1 MTKDIVVDF
10 NHVYVSVRGRTV
22 LEDISFAILQGS
34 FTGIIGPNGAG
45 KTTLLRLI
53 LGLLEPD
60 RGQVRVFGENP
71 VKLNRKKHRVGYLP
85 QKPQFDRRFPASVG
99 DVVLMGT
106 AGETGLFRLP
116 GRKQRMLADEIMA
129 RVGILE
135 LKNRPIGEL
144 SGGQQQL
151 AFLAGA
157 LASRPSLLILDEPT
171 TGLDPGAQN
180 NFYKLVKEAQSKT
193 QLTVIAVSHDLAAIS
208 ANAHRLICINKTMHI
223 HGSPGEVMEKLSGD
237 RPFRC
242 EFDIIFGSNGWRK
255 QA

>member
-60 RGQVRVFGENP
+60 RGQVRV
-71 VKLNRKKHRVGYLP
+71 
-85 QKPQFDRRFPASVG
+85 FPASVG

>member
-1 MTKDIVVDF
+1 MNKDMVVDF
-10 NHVYVSVRGRTV
+10 DHVSVSIKGRTV
-22 LEDISFAILQGS
+22 LEDINFTIWQDS

-60 RGQVRVFGENP
+60 RGRVRVFGENP
-71 VKLNRKKHRVGYLP
+71 VKLNRRKHRVSYLP
-85 QKPQFDRRFPASVG
+85 QKQQFDRRFPASVG
-99 DVVLMGT
+99 DVVLMGAT
-106 AGETGLFRLP
+106 GATGLFRLP
-116 GRKQRMLADEIMA
+116 GRKQKTLAGEIMA
-129 RVGILE
+129 RVGIQE

-151 AFLAGA
+151 ALLAAA
-157 LASRPSLLILDEPT
+157 LVSRPSLLILDEPT

-180 NFYKLVKEAQSKT
+180 NFYKLVREAQSEMP
-193 QLTVIAVSHDLAAIS
+193 LTVIAVSHDLAAIS

-223 HGSPGEVMEKLSGD
+223 HGSPGEVMEKLSAG
-237 RPFRC
+237 RSFRC
-242 EFDIIFGSNGWRK
+242 EFDVLFGSTGWRK